1 MLSWHYVTRAA
12 YDAASAA
19 EKTSDKLFF
28 LSDTKEIYRGTEA
41 FTESVILYTSVPTTP
56 AVGKLYINSTTLE
69 GRVWNG
75 TSWTTVINP
84 VADTVT
90 ADGTTAVSGKA
101 VAEFVSE
108 EIAKVTGSSDL
119 VTGVSYTEAS
129 KEITVS
135 MADGTEDTVALTG
148 LAVELAYDSTTG
160 ALTIK
165 DVNGKTLG
173 TAVNLDL
180 ERFVSSASY
189 DDTNKKIVLNFN
201 DESDPI
207 EIPVGDLVDT
217 YTAKNSKSISL
228 TVTGNEFVAE
238 AIVAE
243 TAGNMLEVTD
253 AGLYV
258 AATDLSDYYTSE
270 QTDSAISAAV
280 SNFNTNT
287 VAPIASD
294 VADLKS
300 ASATHAAKVAGATA
314 GNIATLN
321 ADGDLADG
329 GIKAGT
335 STLGNSASV
344 LATEAAVA
352 AVVSTINSTI
362 ATKMTKVGTG
372 HEDEVIIAD
381 ANGDAA
387 ASGKKVGGAT
397 FNATPNDVTIATE
410 KGVTNYVEGY
420 AVAKTN
426 VVASGAM
433 ATTVAAASDEKVT
446 SEKAIVDMMTWKT
459 TV

>member
-19 EKTSDKLFF
+19 DKTSDKLFF

-41 FTESVILYTSVPTTP
+41 FTESVILYTTVPTTP

-75 TSWTTVINP
+75 TTWTTVINP

-108 EIAKVTGSSDL
+108 EIAKVTGSSEL
-119 VTGVSYTEAS
+119 VTGVSYDGTK
-129 KEITVS
+129 KEITVN
-135 MADGTEDTVALTG
+135 MADDTTDTITLSG

-165 DVNGKTLG
+165 DVNGDTLG
-173 TAVNLDL
+173 GAINLDL
-180 ERFVSSASY
+180 ERFVSSATY
-189 DDTNKKIVLNFN
+189 DDANKKIVLSFN
-201 DESDPI
+201 DESDDI

-217 YTAKNSKSISL
+217 YTAKSSSSISL

-253 AGLYV
+253 AGLFV
-258 AATDLSDYYTSE
+258 AATDLSAYYTAE
-270 QTDSAISAAV
+270 ETDNAISDAIDTY
-280 SNFNTNT
+280 NTNT

-294 VADLKS
+294 VATLKT
-300 ASATHAAKVAGATA
+300 ASATHAAKVTGATA
-314 GNIATLN
+314 NNVAALT
-321 ADGDLADG
+321 ADGDLADSGYSAG
-329 GIKAGT
+329 G
-335 STLGNSASV
+335 STLGSSASV

-352 AVVSTINSTI
+352 AVVSTLNTTI
-362 ATKMTKVGTG
+362 ATKMSKVGTG
-372 HEDEVIIAD
+372 HEDEVIVAD

-397 FNATPNDVTIATE
+397 FNTTPNDVTIATE
-410 KGVTNYVEGY
+410 KGVTTYVEGY

-426 VVASGAM
+426 VVASGSM
-433 ATTVAAASDEKVT
+433 ATIVAAASDEKVT